1 VNRETIITE
10 FGTPATQA
18 SLPHPRPLLEVRD
31 LTVYR
36 GQHPAVQGVSFDLR
50 AGEFV
55 ALMGR
60 SGAGKTSL
68 MHALSG
74 LITPATGMVHWTDL
88 CRDACCAH
96 LPQPRRPERRAVM
109 FQHYRLIPQLS
120 ALTNVL
126 CGRLGEHRWT
136 RTLWGFPAEEKL
148 RAQRLLASVGL
159 PDRSH
164 LRARQLSGG
173 EQQRVAV
180 ARTLIQEPTLL
191 LADEPV
197 ASLDAETAN
206 EVMQL
211 FQRLNRERG
220 VTLLCVLHDLEMA
233 ERFAAR
239 VLLLEQGRLVYDG
252 PSRNLQSIVEVHL
265 SWKTLL

>member
-1 VNRETIITE
+1 MNEVMT
-10 FGTPATQA
+10 
-18 SLPHPRPLLEVRD
+18 LPPLAAARAAPPLLEVAA
-31 LTVYR
+31 LTVHR
-36 GQHPAVQGVSFDLR
+36 GRHPAVRNVSFTLQ

-55 ALMGR
+55 AVMGR

-74 LITPATGMVHWTDL
+74 LVPAAGKVHWTDQ
-88 CRDACCAH
+88 CRDACCANR
-96 LPQPRRPERRAVM
+96 LADRARERRAVM
-109 FQHYRLIPQLS
+109 YQHYRLVPQLS

-126 CGRLGEHRWT
+126 CGQLREHHWWE
-136 RTLWGFPAEEKL
+136 TLWGFPAVEKQQAIEWL
-148 RAQRLLASVGL
+148 HRLGL
-159 PDRSH
+159 G
-164 LRARQLSGG
+164 ARLHQPAGRLSGG

-180 ARTLIQEPTLL
+180 ARALIQRPSLL

-211 FQRLNRERG
+211 FQALNRDRG
-220 VTLLCVLHDLEMA
+220 LTVCCVLHDLEMA
-233 ERFAAR
+233 ERFAGR

-252 PSRNLQSIVEVHL
+252 PARGLQTIVKDKL
-265 SWKTLL
+265 QWKTLG